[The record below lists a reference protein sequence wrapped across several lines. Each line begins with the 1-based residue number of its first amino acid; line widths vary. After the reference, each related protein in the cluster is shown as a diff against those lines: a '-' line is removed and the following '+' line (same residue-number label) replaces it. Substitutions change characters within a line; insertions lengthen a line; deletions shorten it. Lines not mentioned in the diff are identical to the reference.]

1 MSKNPEILDFIEY
14 LSQGV
19 TVFDQKL
26 NLYAWNKQAQF
37 LLDFPDET
45 GKIGTPL
52 AEFLRINAER
62 GEYGP
67 GDIDVLVNKRMNVT
81 RLGLPHTFE
90 REVGD
95 GRVVLVEGKFTENQ
109 MLVTTYTDITELR
122 SSEKEH
128 KKLNAQLDVQNK
140 ALVEELKT
148 SRQEIRDKNTVL
160 EIINRNTEHGIS
172 VFNRKLELLSCN
184 SRFLELLE
192 FPSKLDKVG
201 TPLRQFMEYNAQR
214 GEYGAG
220 DVDQLVEERMALA
233 RKFEAHKME
242 RMRPDGTIIEVVGT
256 PVLEGFVTTYTDIT
270 DLRSTQIELETLT
283 KYLQE
288 TVDQQSIELS
298 EKQVQAT
305 QLTSAI
311 DAMEETIALFDTDG
325 RFLFCNKRFRDGREK
340 VSDFLVPGALFSDFL
355 RAAMKAGYYEMDD
368 LGFEDW
374 YDRRMAH
381 FTDPTVPIEIES
393 SDHIWV
399 SVQDQRLSDGSTIS
413 IGTDITQLKLANLEK
428 KQVEERFRD
437 FAEIGADWF
446 WEIDED
452 LRFSYIAGSVED
464 VFGVS
469 ASEHLGLTREEA
481 YRDNQSL
488 DTPQWK
494 AYFQLQKD
502 RKNIENFEYRWFC
515 TDGEIRHIN
524 LNGKPFYDEGGKF
537 KGYRGVGK
545 DITARREIDERI
557 RESEERFRAI
567 ADNLTEV
574 FWLLSVEDGG
584 NWKILYVNAAFETIW
599 RHTAAELLADYSIW
613 NQFVHP
619 DDISHINAAF
629 QAFALGEQELN
640 YEYRLLYPDGEERVI
655 HSVGQHIRDD
665 NGKIVRLA
673 GISRDVTE
681 FKQSEI
687 ALRRSQKMDAIGQ
700 LSGGV
705 AHDFN
710 NILGII
716 QGNLELLE
724 EMLEGNGPALERIE
738 KAIKGTVR
746 GAEITRK
753 LLGFSRKDSAQTTL
767 TSVNRFIE
775 SLHDLVAKSL
785 TASITVQTELP
796 DNLWPVEID
805 TGDFEDTLLNLA
817 LNARDAMPN
826 GGQLVIETENKTLDA
841 SYTDQN
847 PTGQTGEFVMISVSD
862 TGSGMSDEVRER
874 VFEPFYTTKSHE
886 KGTGLG
892 LSLVYGFIQRSG
904 GHMKVYSEQGVGTTF
919 KMYLPRA
926 DVVPASNPS
935 PHKIFHKLPK
945 GTETILVVDDEKSLL
960 ELTVTTLKHLGYK
973 VISAS
978 GGQQAM
984 EKLTENRDVD
994 LLFSDIIM
1002 PGDLDGYQLAKQAHE
1017 TYPDLKILLTSGFT
1031 KNHEQYVKGSDP
1043 YLSKLAFNLLT
1054 KPYSRAELASKLRKM
1069 LDMSST
1075 D

>member
-1 MSKNPEILDFIEY
+1 MSKNPEILEFIDY

-26 NLYAWNKQAQF
+26 TLYAWNKQAQI
-37 LLDFPDET
+37 LLNFPDEML
-45 GKIGTPL
+45 KIGTPL
-52 AEFLRINAER
+52 AEFLQLNAER

-67 GDIDVLVNKRMNVT
+67 GDIDALVNKRMNVT
-81 RLGLPHTFE
+81 KLGLSHTFE

-95 GRVVLVEGKFTENQ
+95 GRVLLVEGKFTEDQ
-109 MLVTTYTDITELR
+109 MLVTSYTDITELR
-122 SSEKEH
+122 SSGEKY
-128 KKLNAQLDVQNK
+128 KKLNAQLGERNEAQ
-140 ALVEELKT
+140 AEELST
-148 SRQEIRDKNTVL
+148 RRQELKDKNTIL
-160 EIINRNTEHGIS
+160 EIINKNTEHGIS

-192 FPSKLDKVG
+192 FPSELAKAG

-214 GEYGAG
+214 GEYGTG
-220 DVDQLVEERMALA
+220 DVDQMIEERMALA
-233 RKFEAHKME
+233 WKFEAHKME
-242 RMRPDGTIIEVVGT
+242 RVRPDGTTIEVVGT

-305 QLTSAI
+305 QLINAI
-311 DAMEETIALFDTDG
+311 DAMEETIALFDTNG
-325 RFLFCNKRFRDGREK
+325 RFLFCNKRFRDVREK
-340 VSDFLVPGALFSDFL
+340 VSDFLVPGALFTDFL
-355 RAAMKAGYYEMDD
+355 KAAMDAGYYEMDD

-374 YDRRMAH
+374 YNRRMAH
-381 FTDPTVPIEIES
+381 FTNPTEPIEIES
-393 SDHIWV
+393 SDHRWV
-399 SVQDQRLSDGSTIS
+399 SVQDQRLSDGATIS

-428 KQVEERFRD
+428 RQIEERFRD

-446 WEIDED
+446 WEMDED

-469 ASEHLGLTREEA
+469 AIDHLGLTREEA
-481 YRDNQSL
+481 YRDNQAL
-488 DTPQWK
+488 NTPKW
-494 AYFQLQKD
+494 AEYFQLQKD
-502 RKNIENFEYRWFC
+502 RKTIDNFEYRWFLAN
-515 TDGEIRHIN
+515 GEIRHIS
-524 LNGKPFYDEGGKF
+524 LNGKPFFDDDGNF

-545 DITARREIDERI
+545 DITARKEIDERI

-567 ADNLTEV
+567 AGSLTEV
-574 FWLLSVEDGG
+574 FWLLNVEDGG
-584 NWKILYVNAAFETIW
+584 NWNVLYVNPAFESIW
-599 RHTAAELLADYSIW
+599 RHTAEELLADSSIW
-613 NQFVHP
+613 HQLVHP
-619 DDISHINAAF
+619 DDVSYMDATF
-629 QAFALGEQELN
+629 RAFALGEQELN
-640 YEYRLLYPDGEERVI
+640 YEYRLVYPDGEERVI

-673 GISRDVTE
+673 GISRDVTK
-681 FKQSEI
+681 FKQSER
-687 ALRRSQKMDAIGQ
+687 ALRRSQKMEAIGQ

-710 NILGII
+710 NILSII

-724 EMLEGNGPALERIE
+724 EMVEGNGPALERIE

-746 GAEITRK
+746 GADITRK
-753 LLGFSRKDSAQTTL
+753 LLGFSRKNSEQTTL
-767 TSVNRFIE
+767 TSVNDFIQ

-796 DNLWPVEID
+796 DNIWPVKID
-805 TGDFEDTLLNLA
+805 TGDFEDALLNLA

-826 GGQLVIETENKTLDA
+826 GGKLVIETENKILDA
-841 SYTDQN
+841 SYMEQN
-847 PTGQTGEFVMISVSD
+847 PTGQTGEFVMITVSD
-862 TGSGMSDEVRER
+862 TGSGMSEEVRER
-874 VFEPFYTTKSHE
+874 VFEPFYTTKPQE

-892 LSLVYGFIQRSG
+892 LSLVYGFVQRSG

-919 KMYLPRA
+919 RLYLPRA
-926 DVVPASNPS
+926 DVVPVANPS

-984 EKLTENRDVD
+984 EKLSENKDVD

-1002 PGDLDGYQLAKQAHE
+1002 PGDLDGYQLAKQAHA

-1043 YLSKLAFNLLT
+1043 YLSKLALNLLV
-1054 KPYSRAELASKLRKM
+1054 KPYSRAELASELRKI
-1069 LDMSST
+1069 LDMSSA